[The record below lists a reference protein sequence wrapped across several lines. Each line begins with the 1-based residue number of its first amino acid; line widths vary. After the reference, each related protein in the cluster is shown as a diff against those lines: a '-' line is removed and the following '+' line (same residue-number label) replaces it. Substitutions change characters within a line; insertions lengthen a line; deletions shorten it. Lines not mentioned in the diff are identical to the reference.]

1 MRIKII
7 QNRSKLS
14 VYNNFMK
21 IRIVRTIVEEFKTL
35 VPLGGVADPEKHHR
49 IIRNVR

>member
-1 MRIKII
+1 MASII

-35 VPLGGVADPEKHHR
+35 VPLGGVADPEKNHR